1 MYRYLLLAFFLIPLL
16 EVWIFVKVGRET
28 GAPLVIA
35 LIFLTAVIGLY
46 FLRQQGF
53 ATLQRAQQAMA
64 NGTVPAVELIEGAML
79 LIAGA
84 FLMTPGFFTDFVGFL
99 LLWGSARHLLA
110 GKLIVQLA
118 EQSSL
123 HMQSGNGYQPHQHRD
138 EPAEREQPGSHETI
152 EGEFTREKDS

>member
-1 MYRYLLLAFFLIPLL
+1 MYRYLLLAFFLVPLL

-53 ATLQRAQQAMA
+53 ATLQRAQNALE
-64 NGTVPAVELIEGAML
+64 NGTVPAIELIEGAML

-84 FLMTPGFFTDFVGFL
+84 FLMTPGFFTDFIGFL

-110 GKLIVQLA
+110 GKLFVRLA
-118 EQSSL
+118 EQSNFRA
-123 HMQSGNGYQPHQHRD
+123 QAQTEYHRQQRTV
-138 EPAEREQPGSHETI
+138 EPGERGEPGSHETI